1 MVKIIKIW
9 FIKREL
15 RRIEKI
21 QYKVALNISKSAN
34 RSDSD
39 NELMSQLIHISGYS
53 EKIYDLVNRI
63 NILNGD
69 D

>member
-34 RSDSD
+34 RSIND
-39 NELMSQLIHISGYS
+39 NELLSELIHIGGYS
-53 EKIYDLVNRI
+53 EKIHDLNNRL

-69 D
+69 N